1 MEILVQEWP
10 VENPVY
16 PVNHVIL
23 KKKTRT
29 LFLQFQ
35 NKFVIVVQRT
45 LGLLL
50 FLYESFLFPTLSA
63 SHLMGVSNLLL

>member
-1 MEILVQEWP
+1 MASGKPGVP
-10 VENPVY
+10 SKSRNPE
-16 PVNHVIL
+16 
-23 KKKTRT
+23 KKNPNN
-29 LFLQFQ
+29 FLQFQ

>member
-10 VENPVY
+10 VENSMY

-23 KKKTRT
+23 KKSGFSNTFR
-29 LFLQFQ
+29 FP
-35 NKFVIVVQRT
+35 VQIT
-45 LGLLL
+45 LGLL
-50 FLYESFLFPTLSA
+50 FLLYRKVFLFPTLSA

>member
-1 MEILVQEWP
+1 MASGKPGVP
-10 VENPVY
+10 SKSRNPEKN
-16 PVNHVIL
+16 PN
-23 KKKTRT
+23 T
-29 LFLQFQ
+29 FLQFQ

-50 FLYESFLFPTLSA
+50 FLYESFLFLTLSA

>member
-1 MEILVQEWP
+1 MASGKPGVP
-10 VENPVY
+10 SKSRNPE
-16 PVNHVIL
+16 
-23 KKKTRT
+23 KTRT

-35 NKFVIVVQRT
+35 KKFVIVVQRT

>member
-23 KKKTRT
+23 KKTRT